1 MNTIRQ
7 AVGAL
12 LKDTWL
18 FDVYQGD
25 KLPAGKRSL
34 AFGLVWQDEAATL
47 ADEQVNQAM
56 QAVVSALREQHGA
69 SLRD

>member
-7 AVGAL
+7 AGGAL